1 MTAHIEVI
9 EIESSEIIRTIDVS
23 GLSPR
28 RVEKVERGLLMA
40 MDLER
45 YTTNVVGVEF
55 PEPDYSDVF
64 GLE

>member
-9 EIESSEIIRTIDVS
+9 EIESSEVIQTIDVS